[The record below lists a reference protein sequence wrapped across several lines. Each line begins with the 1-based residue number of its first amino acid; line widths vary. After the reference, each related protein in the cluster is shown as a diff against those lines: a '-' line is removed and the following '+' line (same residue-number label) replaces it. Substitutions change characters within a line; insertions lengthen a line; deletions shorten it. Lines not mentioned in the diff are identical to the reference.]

1 MPQLDVTTFA
11 SQIFWLIVAFSVL
24 YYLLTEKAL
33 PRVAEI
39 LEARQDRIA
48 ADLDEAQRLRAEAQ
62 QVLQRHEHEMDE
74 ARSHA
79 QAILQRTQV
88 ALEDQAAKRHA
99 ELEERLQRQLTEAEN
114 RIAEA
119 KQAALAE
126 LEDVAVTTAQAA
138 TERVAGV
145 KVDKRTAQAA
155 VKQLQGEAA

>member
-1 MPQLDVTTFA
+1 MPQLDVATYA

-24 YYLLTEKAL
+24 YYLLTRKAL
-33 PRVAEI
+33 PRVVEV

-48 ADLDEAQRLRAEAQ
+48 ADLDEAQRMRAEAQ
-62 QVLQRHEHEMDE
+62 QVLEQHERAMDE

-79 QAILQRTQV
+79 QAILHRTQV

-99 ELEERLQRQLTEAEN
+99 ELEERLQRQLGEAEN
-114 RIAEA
+114 RIAAA

-145 KVDKRTAQAA
+145 KVKKNAAQA
-155 VKQLQGEAA
+155 VVRQLQGEAA